1 MTKLSY
7 PSFFIRRA
15 DAFTAMLK
23 RKNKVYVTLS
33 PAERRL
39 MITAMISFR
48 NKLIATDL
56 PTEDVNTLLLRLMK

>member
-1 MTKLSY
+1 M
-7 PSFFIRRA
+7 F
-15 DAFTAMLK
+15 K

-48 NKLIATDL
+48 NKLIAANL
-56 PTEDVNTLLLRLMK
+56 PTEDVDTILMHIIK

>member
-1 MTKLSY
+1 M
-7 PSFFIRRA
+7 F
-15 DAFTAMLK
+15 K

-48 NKLIATDL
+48 NKLIATNR
-56 PTEDVNTLLLRLMK
+56 PTEDVNSILLRIMK